1 MKRNM
6 KKPLVFIMA
15 LMMMIMT
22 VLPVSASQATSYTYT
37 LDDNNERVRTQ
48 DAYLPDRTITNL
60 VHLRYRK
67 YKNCNIRFKFREGF
81 TYNLR

>member
-37 LDDNNERVRTQ
+37 LEC
-48 DAYLPDRTITNL
+48 
-60 VHLRYRK
+60 
-67 YKNCNIRFKFREGF
+67 KNTGCLLAR
-81 TYNLR
+81 

>member
-48 DAYLPDRTITNL
+48 DAYLPENN
-60 VHLRYRK
+60 Y
-67 YKNCNIRFKFREGF
+67 
-81 TYNLR
+81 

>member
-37 LDDNNERVRTQ
+37 LDDNN
-48 DAYLPDRTITNL
+48 Y
-60 VHLRYRK
+60 
-67 YKNCNIRFKFREGF
+67 
-81 TYNLR
+81 

>member
-22 VLPVSASQATSYTYT
+22 VLPVSASQATS
-37 LDDNNERVRTQ
+37 
-48 DAYLPDRTITNL
+48 
-60 VHLRYRK
+60 
-67 YKNCNIRFKFREGF
+67 
-81 TYNLR
+81 